1 MMRSGTGAGVAGL
14 ERRQQLQPRRS
25 KVRRDLAIL
34 VSMVL
39 LSPVIFVGGRVLLMV
54 LRVKI

>member
-1 MMRSGTGAGVAGL
+1 M
-14 ERRQQLQPRRS
+14 
-25 KVRRDLAIL
+25 RRDLAIL

-54 LRVKI
+54 LRARI